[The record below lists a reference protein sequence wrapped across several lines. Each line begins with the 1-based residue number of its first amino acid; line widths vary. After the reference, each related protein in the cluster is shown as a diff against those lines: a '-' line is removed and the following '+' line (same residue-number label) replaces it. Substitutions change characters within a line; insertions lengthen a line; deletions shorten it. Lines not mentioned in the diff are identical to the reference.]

1 MNILFVELV
10 KVFSHF
16 FVLLCEFLIKGVC
29 YWFLSIQAAEIR
41 DKFSYVKYEYQR
53 VRLLVFGITPI
64 SS

>member
-29 YWFLSIQAAEIR
+29 YWFLSIQAAR
-41 DKFSYVKYEYQR
+41 TS
-53 VRLLVFGITPI
+53 GG
-64 SS
+64 

>member
-41 DKFSYVKYEYQR
+41 ETN
-53 VRLLVFGITPI
+53 LVMLNMNI
-64 SS
+64 SEFAFWCLV